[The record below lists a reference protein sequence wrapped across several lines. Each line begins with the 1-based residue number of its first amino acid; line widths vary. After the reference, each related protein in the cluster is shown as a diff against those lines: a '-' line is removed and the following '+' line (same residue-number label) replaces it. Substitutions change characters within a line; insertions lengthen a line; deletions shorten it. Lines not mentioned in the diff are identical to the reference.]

1 MLQQFSWLQFWIA
14 AGMLSLCWWAAVL
27 LLFFR
32 RELGVWFGSGAAAV
46 SSGERSPGSAGSD
59 ASRLPHRWENGVESF
74 DGGELLAPASDDLMG
89 KPKMPEGM
97 SMVASGDFGFAA
109 DASRED
115 QVGLVPDVL
124 EELKT
129 VFQLLAAQDG
139 SKMDFLLLMKPV
151 REQFPGIGS
160 SPALLRINAFIR
172 DHAPFHLSVQE
183 LEDLWD

>member
-32 RELGVWFGSGAAAV
+32 RELGVWFGGGSGT
-46 SSGERSPGSAGSD
+46 GSPLAGAGSGD
-59 ASRLPHRWENGVESF
+59 LGSSRLPHRWENGVESF
-74 DGGELLAPASDDLMG
+74 DGGELLAPVTDDLMG
-89 KPKMPEGM
+89 KAKMPEGM
-97 SMVASGDFGFAA
+97 SMVASGDFGFVG
-109 DASRED
+109 DGSREE

-139 SKMDFLLLMKPV
+139 TKTDFLLLMKPV

>member
-32 RELGVWFGSGAAAV
+32 RELGIWFGAGSGAG
-46 SSGERSPGSAGSD
+46 SSLAGTGSD
-59 ASRLPHRWENGVESF
+59 NLGSSRLPHRWENGVESF
-74 DGGELLAPASDDLMG
+74 DGGELLAPVCDDLMG

-109 DASRED
+109 DASREE

-129 VFQLLAAQDG
+129 VFQVLAAQDG
-139 SKMDFLLLMKPV
+139 TKTDFFSLMKPV

-172 DHAPFHLSVQE
+172 DHAPFHLSAQE